1 MKNLLAVVAMGL
13 ALTACSK
20 QVQPLQEVE
29 DSRYSE
35 YEKLANSTAQLGLY
49 KFVDNED
56 QVICY
61 VYSSYNGRSGLQ
73 CLRYYH
79 EGSRPNSRQVEG

>member
-1 MKNLLAVVAMGL
+1 MKNLLALAAMTL

-35 YEKLANSTAQLGLY
+35 YERIASAPYRVGLY

-61 VYSSYNGRSGLQ
+61 VYSGYDGRSGLQ

>member
-1 MKNLLAVVAMGL
+1 MNKTLAVGVMAL

-35 YEKLANSTAQLGLY
+35 YEKLAGTSNAGLY

-61 VYSSYNGRSGLQ
+61 VYNNYNANVSMQ

-79 EGSRPNSRQVEG
+79 EGSRPNSRQVDG